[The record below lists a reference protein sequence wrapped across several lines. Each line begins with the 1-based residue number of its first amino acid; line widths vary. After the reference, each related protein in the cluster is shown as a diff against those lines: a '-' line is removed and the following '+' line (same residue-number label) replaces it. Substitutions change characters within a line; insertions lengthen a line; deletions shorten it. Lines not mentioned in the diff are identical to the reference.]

1 LLAKPQDSG
10 FGGTWQQ
17 TPDPKKAR
25 KALRVS
31 TRMGIIDFHKPPV
44 ELLLEPPPNRR
55 FEFT

>member
-17 TPDPKKAR
+17 TPDPKKAC

-31 TRMGIIDFHKPPV
+31 TRMGIIDYHEPPV
-44 ELLLEPPPNRR
+44 ELLLEPPTEPRV
-55 FEFT
+55 